1 MQNDYQNICKQN
13 VVYNVVVTIQDLD
26 YVQNKAFQFPSIHP
40 SLLLS
45 ISLTCLSSTLT

>member
-40 SLLLS
+40 SLLFPPLHFS
-45 ISLTCLSSTLT
+45 HSSL